1 MVTDVNEE
9 AGSQNSCVQETCAEF
24 RDLDSDGTVTDDRLL
39 TPWGSRRFGPLNRFA
54 RTEINLAEAT

>member
-24 RDLDSDGTVTDDRLL
+24 RDLDSDGTVTEDRSRTLL
-39 TPWGSRRFGPLNRFA
+39 
-54 RTEINLAEAT
+54 